1 MSGTLLSAKNQ
12 HFLMRIIPF
21 LFIGFALLQSSLL
34 FGQVVINEVHVK
46 PAPNATGADIQS
58 LKVCAQPTY
67 GTEFI
72 ELYNSDP
79 CLTVDV
85 SCFILASSAF
95 SGATNGSFR
104 FPSGTTIPPQGH
116 ISIGGPN
123 SGATFNLTAY
133 CGDPHLLTGNDRWY
147 LANGDMYL
155 ALYDDQGVAVNAV
168 YWTSNAGEGG
178 KWGTDTDLDEAP
190 QYIPSGISCPVIA
203 SLPMPTGVEE
213 YAGGSP
219 AMGNSLSRTTD
230 GAATW
235 TELTPSI
242 NTCNDGNCAANGSF
256 GVSSTI
262 SHPTCESTDGSISL
276 TPDVAGT
283 YLYTWT
289 PNVSSTSSASN
300 LAEGSYH
307 IFVSDGFCSWDSTI
321 VLTAPTPFSV
331 SGNVTRPSC
340 FGQTGSISLTPDG
353 AGPYTYSW
361 TPNVSSSNVANN
373 LSAGSYHVEID
384 DGNCSWDST
393 ILISSPPQITFQSG
407 STPTSCPT
415 VDDGTAFV
423 FDTTGGTGALT
434 ITWTSPGSN
443 NDTIYNLSD
452 GGYSFEIEDENG
464 CKESGSVTV
473 DEGTGPTITT
483 DEPEYFACP
492 GEQIVI
498 TAGGANTYAV
508 NPPTGFTVGPP
519 NNRIVSNDTLY
530 GTFWMVGTDVNGC
543 KDSVQFTLT
552 RHDVPDS
559 AEYTLTDATCN
570 QSNGVVEVVQVFGG
584 TPVFT
589 YDFNS
594 TGNVTNTSFPDLAA
608 SDYPIKIT
616 DANDCV
622 LFDTVRVSNA
632 NGISGFTTSSESEIC
647 DQDNGRILVGNPQG
661 GVAPYSYQLGTSAF
675 QDFPD
680 TTFSGLDSGTYVITV
695 RDGTGC
701 TTTKNVRVNWVN
713 GPSLV
718 AFELAPEFCDLNNG
732 KLASLSVTDGLRN
745 YEYQIGSSAFQTDT
759 VFSGLDSGAYTLQ
772 VRDAN
777 GCELDTVFTIDYL
790 VAPTISVEDSTLL
803 SCFQSNDGDI
813 TVSATGTGPLSYSWN
828 TTPEQTTPAISG
840 LSAGTYNCIVTDT
853 NQCTDNVSVT
863 LTQPALLRASLDTT
877 LSECTTP
884 TGTATAH
891 PVGGTIPY
899 SFSWNTTPVQT
910 SNPATGLTGGKTYQL
925 TLTDDNNCRF
935 DTSFTIGTVGGP
947 TIVIDQVNNITC
959 YDSTNGSIIT
969 AVSGGTLPYA
979 YNWTAPPSTASLG
992 SDSAIFGLDVGTG
1005 TSKNYQLVVTDDAGC
1020 VASISPTI
1028 TKPDTIQ
1035 AILTPTPD
1043 PCNRGIGQITVNGLS
1058 GGTGTLSYLWDDAT
1072 AQTSQ
1077 NATSLDAGDYQ
1088 LVITDANNCT
1098 ATFAATVNHIPAPII
1113 TTLTPQNVHCEA
1125 GNDGQIA
1132 VTATGS
1138 ASLTYNWRKMPIPS
1152 AIIGTNDNINSL
1164 DTGRY
1169 VVTVTDANSCSVD
1182 SMIVIGFNHPIPVFD
1197 LGQDTAFCENDSVM
1211 IGSNSLTAD
1220 SYLWNTGATTGSIY
1234 AKTPGEYRLEI
1245 TRNGCTYEDTLQ
1257 VREDQVPT
1265 FDLGEDSVFCGAVM
1279 ITLSISVSGQPQ
1291 YVWSNGHTGNSQTIT
1306 IPDEYWAEVSRNT
1319 CIYAD
1324 TILLEAQP
1332 ETSVSLPNDQIFCEG
1347 DQYEIIPTV
1356 SNGEDPQYQW
1366 SNSATT
1372 ESITVTQSGNY
1383 ILTVTDGKCVAS
1395 DAVQVT
1401 FLEVPEVNLPND
1413 TTICENDELVITLPA
1428 TSFSIE
1434 WNTGN
1439 TTRTETVTQA
1449 GNYSVVITNQI
1460 CSASDDITVLT
1471 QAIPVFELAPDT
1483 SICQYD
1489 EITIGTQVANVDTYS
1504 WNTGETSPYIIS
1516 EGGSHTLT
1524 VTENGCSYSDEMSVF
1539 NLPLPEIPDLDTKK
1553 CKFDTIFIDAT
1564 CFDCVSYQ
1572 WDTGDTL
1579 STLEVP
1585 HPIVTE
1591 VTATNSHGCQTS
1603 KVVVVQEDRDPYCV
1617 PQFYVPNTF
1626 TPEGDGYNE
1635 IFLPIFSGPE
1645 LLSYE
1650 LSIYNRW
1657 GERIFQTNNLQ
1668 QGWDGNYKNYLSQ
1681 TGIYNWVI
1689 RYKIDGE
1696 AVFKKFFGK
1705 VNLFR

>member
-1 MSGTLLSAKNQ
+1 MAKSLFNSLPFHLKHPFLLDLNKLQAVFLCLVFLGTIAFPISGLGQNLFVNGDLQNGRLGWVGCPSGVTVEINAETSYGGTVGTNRVLEIDDESCAFQKICVLPERNYDLSFLASRRTANGAAPATVSVEVKLTQLDATNTPIGAPLTTVVTRNNTTFALTPAIAGTPLENFTTTINTCWILIELTDVTPENNTLGTLFDDFQLYSDPIEILDAVLDSCSGTVSYSIDQTLSSNVIFDWSFPGGTPSSSTNTTENVLYSSHGSVPVTLGLGNEACQVMTINDKGNAK
-12 HFLMRIIPF
+12 
-21 LFIGFALLQSSLL
+21 FADFQFSHS
-34 FGQVVINEVHVK
+34 ITR
-46 PAPNATGADIQS
+46 ATCFPD
-58 LKVCAQPTY
+58 
-67 GTEFI
+67 E
-72 ELYNSDP
+72 NSISI
-79 CLTVDV
+79 T
-85 SCFILASSAF
+85 ASSN
-95 SGATNGSFR
+95 GA
-104 FPSGTTIPPQGH
+104 PIEY
-116 ISIGGPN
+116 SIDN
-123 SGATFNLTAY
+123 GATF
-133 CGDPHLLTGNDRWY
+133 G
-147 LANGDMYL
+147 
-155 ALYDDQGVAVNAV
+155 
-168 YWTSNAGEGG
+168 
-178 KWGTDTDLDEAP
+178 
-190 QYIPSGISCPVIA
+190 
-203 SLPMPTGVEE
+203 
-213 YAGGSP
+213 
-219 AMGNSLSRTTD
+219 
-230 GAATW
+230 
-235 TELTPSI
+235 
-242 NTCNDGNCAANGSF
+242 
-256 GVSSTI
+256 
-262 SHPTCESTDGSISL
+262 
-276 TPDVAGT
+276 
-283 YLYTWT
+283 
-289 PNVSSTSSASN
+289 
-300 LAEGSYH
+300 
-307 IFVSDGFCSWDSTI
+307 
-321 VLTAPTPFSV
+321 
-331 SGNVTRPSC
+331 
-340 FGQTGSISLTPDG
+340 
-353 AGPYTYSW
+353 
-361 TPNVSSSNVANN
+361 SSNSFPNLGSGEYILVAKDEWECEQRDTV
-373 LSAGSYHVEID
+373 SFTVPIE
-384 DGNCSWDST
+384 
-393 ILISSPPQITFQSG
+393 ITFQSG
-407 STPTSCPT
+407 STPTSCPS

-434 ITWTSPGSN
+434 ITWTSPSSN

-464 CKESGSVTV
+464 CKETGSVTV

-498 TAGGANTYAV
+498 TAGGANTYSV

-530 GTFWMVGTDVNGC
+530 GTFWMVGTDANGC

-552 RHDVPDS
+552 RHDIPDS
-559 AEYTLTDATCN
+559 AHYTLTDATCN
-570 QSNGVVEVVQVFGG
+570 QSNGAVEVLQVFGG
-584 TPVFT
+584 TPAFT
-589 YDFNS
+589 YDFNN
-594 TGNVTNTSFPDLAA
+594 TGNGTNTSFPDLAA

-622 LFDTVRVSNA
+622 LFDTIRVSNA
-632 NGISGFTTSSESEIC
+632 NGISGFITSSESEIC
-647 DQDNGRILVGNPQG
+647 NQDNGRILVGNPQG
-661 GVAPYSYQLGTSAF
+661 GVAPYAYQLGTGAF

-701 TTTKNVRVNWVN
+701 TTSKNVRVNWVN

-718 AFELAPEFCDLNNG
+718 AFEFAPEFCDLNNG
-732 KLASLSVTDGLRN
+732 KLAILSVTDGLRD

-790 VAPTISVEDSTLL
+790 VAPTLSVDDSTLL

-828 TTPEQTTPAISG
+828 TTPVQNTPAISG
-840 LSAGTYNCIVTDT
+840 LSAGTYKCIVSDT
-853 NQCTDNVSVT
+853 NQCTDSVTVT

-884 TGTATAH
+884 TGTATAN

-910 SNPATGLTGGKTYQL
+910 SNPATGLTGGQTYQL

-979 YNWTAPPSTASLG
+979 YNWTAPPSAASLG
-992 SDSAIFGLDVGTG
+992 SDSVIFGLDVGSG

-1020 VASISPTI
+1020 VASISQTI

-1043 PCNRGIGQITVNGLS
+1043 PCNSGIGQITVSGLS
-1058 GGTGTLSYLWDDAT
+1058 GGTGTLSYLWDDT
-1072 AQTSQ
+1072 ASQTSQ

-1098 ATFAATVNHIPAPII
+1098 ASFAATVNHIPGPTI
-1113 TTLTPQNVHCEA
+1113 TNITPQNVHCE
-1125 GNDGQIA
+1125 GGSDGQIA
-1132 VTATGS
+1132 VTASGS
-1138 ASLTYNWRKMPIPS
+1138 TTLTYNWQKMPIPS
-1152 AIIGTNDNINSL
+1152 AVIGTNDNINSL

-1169 VVTVTDANSCSVD
+1169 VITVTDANSCSTD
-1182 SMIVIGFNHPIPVFD
+1182 SMVVIGFNHPIPIFD
-1197 LGQDTAFCENDSVM
+1197 LGLDTAFCENDSVL
-1211 IGSNSLTAD
+1211 IGNNITPATQSGDVFTWLPNAESVQTFYAMQGGQYKLTI
-1220 SYLWNTGATTGSIY
+1220 N
-1234 AKTPGEYRLEI
+1234 
-1245 TRNGCTYEDTLQ
+1245 RNGCVYSDSLQ
-1257 VREDQVPT
+1257 VREDLIPIP
-1265 FDLGEDSVFCGAVM
+1265 DLGRDSLYCGAVDNHSLNASVASGTH
-1279 ITLSISVSGQPQ
+1279 TLSYLWNDGFIGDSRTLTAPGTFIVEVTRDRCVNSDTVVLAVQPALAVTLPADQ
-1291 YVWSNGHTGNSQTIT
+1291 TLCDGDNYHIIPTLTNASNPTFVWSNSSVA
-1306 IPDEYWAEVSRNT
+1306 PD
-1319 CIYAD
+1319 I
-1324 TILLEAQP
+1324 
-1332 ETSVSLPNDQIFCEG
+1332 
-1347 DQYEIIPTV
+1347 TV
-1356 SNGEDPQYQW
+1356 S
-1366 SNSATT
+1366 STATY
-1372 ESITVTQSGNY
+1372 S
-1383 ILTVTDGKCVAS
+1383 LTVTDGVCTAS
-1395 DAVQVT
+1395 DQMQIT
-1401 FLEVPEVNLPND
+1401 FLEVPVVNLPND

-1428 TSFSIE
+1428 TSFTIE
-1434 WNTGN
+1434 WSTGN
-1439 TTRTETVTQA
+1439 TKRTETITQA

-1460 CSASDDITVLT
+1460 CSASDDITVRT
-1471 QAIPVFELAPDT
+1471 QAIPVFTLAPDT

-1504 WNTGETSPYIIS
+1504 WNTGETTPYIIS

-1564 CFDCVSYQ
+1564 CFDCVSYL
-1572 WDTGDTL
+1572 WETGDTL

-1668 QGWDGNYKNYLSQ
+1668 QGWDGYYQADLSQ

-1696 AVFKKFFGK
+1696 AVFKKLFGK